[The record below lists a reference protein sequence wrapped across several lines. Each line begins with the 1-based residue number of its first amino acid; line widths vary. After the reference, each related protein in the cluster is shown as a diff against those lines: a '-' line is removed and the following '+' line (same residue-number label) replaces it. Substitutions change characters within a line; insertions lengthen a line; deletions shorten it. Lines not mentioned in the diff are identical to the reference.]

1 MRVGGRL
8 LRILFVMTIV
18 FTVWTY
24 SISAAEEKQPEKN
37 GDIVILYTSD
47 VHCAVDQGF
56 GYAGLQQVRDYL
68 LSQGNEVIL
77 VDDGDSIRGDVNGA
91 ITKGDAIMKFN
102 GDYFSDPGE
111 NLSSRREISD
121 RLFFHRCS
129 TAVPPLRRGTCCGT
143 KSGTHGIHF
152 LWVLFYDT
160 ACVMNFSPLRRT
172 RAGRGQR
179 AAGPP
184 LPYCT
189 WCDEKKRDRG
199 LRVCARVCA
208 AFLFLF
214 HEID

>member
-56 GYAGLQQVRDYL
+56 GYAGLQQVRDYKV
-68 LSQGNEVIL
+68 Q
-77 VDDGDSIRGDVNGA
+77 R
-91 ITKGDAIMKFN
+91 
-102 GDYFSDPGE
+102 
-111 NLSSRREISD
+111 
-121 RLFFHRCS
+121 RLFQRSGRESQFSKRNIRSPLFPPLFHRCS
-129 TAVPPLRRGTCCGT
+129 AAAAGNLLRNKIRNPWDSLPVG
-143 KSGTHGIHF
+143 SF
-152 LWVLFYDT
+152 LWHGL
-160 ACVMNFSPLRRT
+160 CNEFSPLRRT

-199 LRVCARVCA
+199 LRVCARVCS